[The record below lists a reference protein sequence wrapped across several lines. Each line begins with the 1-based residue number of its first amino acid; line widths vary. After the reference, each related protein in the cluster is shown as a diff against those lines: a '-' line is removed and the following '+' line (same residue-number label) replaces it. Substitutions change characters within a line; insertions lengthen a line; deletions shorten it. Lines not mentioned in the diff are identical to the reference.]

1 MNPLKQKK
9 KRPGEVLIRPGRGN
23 TPSGE
28 EVFFSLYLFFF
39 RI

>member
-1 MNPLKQKK
+1 MNPLKQK
-9 KRPGEVLIRPGRGN
+9 RPGGVLIRPGRGN

-28 EVFFSLYLFFF
+28 ETFFLFIFFF